1 MTEEMPRRAPGWLAP
16 ALDYGPLVIFFAVY
30 KFNSV
35 AGDPIATLKAIVAAT
50 GAFMV
55 SIAAAVA
62 ISKWK
67 LGRISPMMWLSAILI
82 LVFGGLTIYFHDPK
96 FIQIKPTIIY
106 TILSALLFGGLI
118 KGKPLLKY
126 VLEHGYD
133 GLSDKGW
140 LLLSRNWAWFF
151 AAMAV
156 FNQILV
162 ATVNFDTWLTV
173 KVWGITILSI
183 VFAAANVPML
193 MKHGLGEEQKPS
205 AQ

>member
-1 MTEEMPRRAPGWLAP
+1 MTEELPRRAPGWLPA
-16 ALDYGPLVIFFAVY
+16 ALDYGPLVLFFLGY
-30 KFNSV
+30 KILGV
-35 AGDPIATLKAIVAAT
+35 LGGTAI
-50 GAFMV
+50 FMV
-55 SIAAAVA
+55 AITVAVI

-67 LGRISPMMWLSAILI
+67 LGRISPMMWMSAILVI
-82 LVFGGLTIYFHDPK
+82 VFGGLTLYLHDPK

-106 TILSALLFGGLI
+106 SILSALLFGGLFR
-118 KGKPLLKY
+118 GRALLKY

-156 FNQILV
+156 INELLRASV
-162 ATVNFDTWLTV
+162 GFDAWLTI
-173 KVWGITILSI
+173 KVWGVTILTI
-183 VFAAANVPML
+183 LFAAANVPML
-193 MKHGLGEEQKPS
+193 MRHGLGGDEAPS